1 MGVMGL
7 KKSYLM
13 ESAVEEFERGGRV
26 HKFIGGLSG
35 FSVLGVLVM
44 GVLVAFL
51 GFSEEALGFAVG
63 FPFRV
68 VLGVLLMGYV
78 LLVVSVVSIVVWG
91 IMSFFGGRSYGIS
104 YVRVLR
110 AGIVIGSLS
119 LASVYVFWFGVLNL
133 DNWSYLYMVMVTM
146 LLMSAMWSSLVYE
159 RGMSY
164 VTELRKSGY
173 VLTDDEFNERFGSGE
188 VVGSDGLV
196 DEQDDRSEAEIR
208 GYDVDE
214 HGFILPTERNRNLKL
229 SNRDRREGIDVNNL
243 ANQVADYRNGSG
255 DVIED
260 TSSPEGSNES
270 TESIESENS
279 ERVEKSDEQK

>member
-7 KKSYLM
+7 KRSYLKA
-13 ESAVEEFERGGRV
+13 SAVEEFERSGRV
-26 HKFIGGLSG
+26 HKFMGGLNG
-35 FSVLGVLVM
+35 FLLLGILVM

-51 GFSEEALGFAVG
+51 GFSEEALGFVVAL
-63 FPFRV
+63 PFRV

-78 LLVVSVVSIVVWG
+78 LLVVSVVSVVVWG
-91 IMSFFGGRSYGIS
+91 IMSLFGGRSYGIS

-119 LASVYVFWFGVLNL
+119 LVSVYVFWFGVLNL

-146 LLMSAMWSSLVYE
+146 LLMGAMWSSLVYE

-164 VTELRKSGY
+164 VAELRKSGY
-173 VLTDDEFNERFGSGE
+173 VLPDDEFSDRFGEVNVVDSEE
-188 VVGSDGLV
+188 VVV
-196 DEQDDRSEAEIR
+196 QQDDRSEAEIR

-229 SNRDRREGIDVNNL
+229 AERREG
-243 ANQVADYRNGSG
+243 
-255 DVIED
+255 
-260 TSSPEGSNES
+260 SS
-270 TESIESENS
+270 SIEELDGDSISVSIEGTREGLDESEVLL
-279 ERVEKSDEQK
+279 VEDDDEVRGV

>member
-26 HKFIGGLSG
+26 HKLIGGLSG
-35 FSVLGVLVM
+35 FSVLGILVL

-78 LLVVSVVSIVVWG
+78 LLVVSVVSVVVWG
-91 IMSFFGGRSYGIS
+91 IMSIFGGRSYGIS

-119 LASVYVFWFGVLNL
+119 LVSVYVFWFGVLNL

-164 VTELRKSGY
+164 VSELRKSGY
-173 VLTDDEFNERFGSGE
+173 VLPDAEFNERFGEGDLVDSGE
-188 VVGSDGLV
+188 VV
-196 DEQDDRSEAEIR
+196 EQDKRSEAEIR

-229 SNRDRREGIDVNNL
+229 AERREGSI
-243 ANQVADYRNGSG
+243 
-255 DVIED
+255 
-260 TSSPEGSNES
+260 SS
-270 TESIESENS
+270 SIEEIEGDSISDSIEGTREGLGESEVGL
-279 ERVEKSDEQK
+279 VEVDDEVRGV

>member
-35 FSVLGVLVM
+35 FSVLGILVM

-78 LLVVSVVSIVVWG
+78 LLVVSVVSVVVWG
-91 IMSFFGGRSYGIS
+91 IMSIFGGRSYGIS

-119 LASVYVFWFGVLNL
+119 LVSVYVFWFGVLNL

-159 RGMSY
+159 RGISY
-164 VTELRKSGY
+164 VAELRKSGY
-173 VLTDDEFNERFGSGE
+173 VLTDDEFNERFGEGDL
-188 VVGSDGLV
+188 VGSEDAV
-196 DEQDDRSEAEIR
+196 EQDKRSEAEIR

-229 SNRDRREGIDVNNL
+229 AERREGSI
-243 ANQVADYRNGSG
+243 
-255 DVIED
+255 
-260 TSSPEGSNES
+260 SSSS
-270 TESIESENS
+270 SSSIEEIKGDSVSDSIEGTREGLTEGKQAGLGESEVGL
-279 ERVEKSDEQK
+279 VEDDNEVRGV

>member
-35 FSVLGVLVM
+35 FSVLGVLVL

-51 GFSEEALGFAVG
+51 GFSEAALGFAVG

-78 LLVVSVVSIVVWG
+78 LLVVSVVSVVVWG
-91 IMSFFGGRSYGIS
+91 IMSIFGGRSYGIS

-119 LASVYVFWFGVLNL
+119 LVSVYVFWFGVLNL

-164 VTELRKSGY
+164 VAELRKSGY
-173 VLTDDEFNERFGSGE
+173 VLTDDEFNERFGEGDL
-188 VVGSDGLV
+188 VGSDEV
-196 DEQDDRSEAEIR
+196 VEQDKRSEAEIR

-229 SNRDRREGIDVNNL
+229 AERREESI
-243 ANQVADYRNGSG
+243 S
-255 DVIED
+255 
-260 TSSPEGSNES
+260 TSSS
-270 TESIESENS
+270 TSTSSSIEKIEGGSISDSIEGKQDDLGESEVGL
-279 ERVEKSDEQK
+279 VEDDNEVRGV

>member
-35 FSVLGVLVM
+35 FSVLGILVM
-44 GVLVAFL
+44 GVVIAFL

-78 LLVVSVVSIVVWG
+78 LLVVSMVSVVVWG
-91 IMSFFGGRSYGIS
+91 IMSIFGGRSYGIS

-119 LASVYVFWFGVLNL
+119 LVSVYVFWFGVLNL

-164 VTELRKSGY
+164 VSELRKSGY
-173 VLTDDEFNERFGSGE
+173 VLTDDEFNERFGFGDEVGSGE
-188 VVGSDGLV
+188 VV
-196 DEQDDRSEAEIR
+196 EQDKRSEAEIR

-214 HGFILPTERNRNLKL
+214 HGFILPTERNRHLKL
-229 SNRDRREGIDVNNL
+229 AERRE
-243 ANQVADYRNGSG
+243 
-255 DVIED
+255 E
-260 TSSPEGSNES
+260 SS
-270 TESIESENS
+270 SIEEIEGDSISDSIEGTREGLGESEVGL
-279 ERVEKSDEQK
+279 VEVDDEVRGV